1 MSILEVE
8 TETMIN
14 CPFCNSE
21 AFYKFGK
28 TKNENQRFRCLMC
41 NRQFSQG
48 GKKLEVQGKPICD
61 KCNNPMHLYK
71 IEGEVVRFRCS
82 NYPKCKTFKKFK
94 IQEEI

>member
-1 MSILEVE
+1 MTISQVQPEAML
-8 TETMIN
+8 N

-48 GKKLEVQGKPICD
+48 GKKLEVQGKPICN
-61 KCNNPMHLYK
+61 KCNKHMHLYK
-71 IEGEVVRFRCS
+71 IEGDLIRFRCS
-82 NYPKCKTFKKFK
+82 NYPTCKTFRKFK
-94 IQEEI
+94 IEEEI